1 VSRFVGWALV
11 LVGVIG
17 QAVGRVLNNATRP
30 GLDAVGRVLNATG
43 LSVILVGALLLMVG
57 DWLYGRAEP
66 PSAIRAV
73 QVAAPVVIATTFAV
87 FALAVVG
94 AGSPATASNG
104 VSSAIPAHEHDT
116 SGVTGAVTPSTGTPS
131 TVTPS
136 TNTPATVLAG
146 ANAQQTDVAAQITAG
161 STHEHGVARAE
172 QPMDAASRAKLG
184 EQLTQARQAAMGWPT
199 VADAEAAG
207 YRMVT
212 PYLPLIGA
220 HYIRWDLMD
229 GTFDL
234 SNPEML
240 LYDGTLP
247 SSKIVGLSY
256 YLFSDKEPDV
266 FAGPNDHWHQ
276 HIGLCLKDNVVIG
289 AESMS
294 AATCASLGGT
304 KAEAANG
311 WMIHAWVVPGWES
324 PEGVFSPEH
333 AGLT

>member
-1 VSRFVGWALV
+1 MRSVIGGRALSRTVGWGL
-11 LVGVIG
+11 LLLGVVG
-17 QAVGRVLNNATRP
+17 QAVGRLLEGSTTH
-30 GLDAVGRVLNATG
+30 GLDGLARVLNATG
-43 LSVILVGALLLMVG
+43 LSVLVVGALLVVVG
-57 DWLYGRAEP
+57 GWLYGRP
-66 PSAIRAV
+66 DP
-73 QVAAPVVIATTFAV
+73 
-87 FALAVVG
+87 
-94 AGSPATASNG
+94 
-104 VSSAIPAHEHDT
+104 SSARRAAQV
-116 SGVTGAVTPSTGTPS
+116 GVP
-131 TVTPS
+131 
-136 TNTPATVLAG
+136 VLAG
-146 ANAQQTDVAAQITAG
+146 FGIAVGSLAIVGGGATSGAATTPTTAHSHDAAADSSTRSTEPVSTTVLLPGANAEQTAVAAQITTSG
-161 STHEHGVARAE
+161 THEHGVAVPE
-172 QPMDAASRAKLG
+172 KPMDAASRAELG
-184 EQLTQARQAAMGWPT
+184 NQLVQARQAALQYPT

-207 YRMVT
+207 YKMVT

-234 SNPEML
+234 SHPEML
-240 LYDGTLP
+240 LYDGTAP
-247 SSKIVGLSY
+247 TSRIVGLSY

-294 AATCASLGGT
+294 ATTCTSLGGT

-333 AGLT
+333 PGLT